1 MAKVTEASRSTPSA
15 APGTVPRV
23 YEWLL
28 FLHVVAAF
36 MVVTGVAA
44 YGVLVFNDG
53 AAVKAALR
61 PAPVLWNAG
70 AAGVLVFGV
79 WLALYVDG
87 YGLLDGWIIAAFV
100 LWLIAGA
107 VGGRLER
114 ALREGDD
121 SVNPRLLVGLMALA
135 TTLLLIDMIY
145 KPGA

>member
-1 MAKVTEASRSTPSA
+1 MTDA
-15 APGTVPRV
+15 
-23 YEWLL
+23 LL
-28 FLHVVAAF
+28 FLHVLAAF
-36 MVVTGVAA
+36 MVVTGLAA
-44 YGVLVFNDG
+44 YGVVAFNGG

-61 PAPVLWNAG
+61 PALVLWNVG

-79 WLALYVDG
+79 WLALDVDE

-100 LWLIAGA
+100 LWLAAGA

-121 SVNPRLLVGLMALA
+121 SVNPRLLVALMALA
-135 TTLLLIDMIY
+135 TTLLLIDMIF

>member
-1 MAKVTEASRSTPSA
+1 M
-15 APGTVPRV
+15 

-28 FLHVVAAF
+28 FLHVLAAF
-36 MVVTGVAA
+36 MVVIGLAA
-44 YGVLVFNDG
+44 YGVVAFNGG

-61 PAPVLWNAG
+61 PALVLWNVG

-79 WLALYVDG
+79 WLALDVDE

-100 LWLIAGA
+100 LWLAAGA
-107 VGGRLER
+107 AGGRLER

-121 SVNPRLLVGLMALA
+121 SVNPRLLVALMALA
-135 TTLLLIDMIY
+135 TTLLLIDMIF

>member
-1 MAKVTEASRSTPSA
+1 M
-15 APGTVPRV
+15 

-36 MVVTGVAA
+36 MVVAGLVAFGV
-44 YGVLVFNDG
+44 VVFNGG
-53 AAVKAALR
+53 AAVRAAMR
-61 PAPVLWNAG
+61 PALMLWNVG

-79 WLALYVDG
+79 WLALDVDD

-100 LWLIAGA
+100 LWLAAGA
-107 VGGRLER
+107 VGGRRER

-121 SVNPRLLVGLMALA
+121 GVDPRLLVGLMGLA
-135 TTLLLIDMIY
+135 TTLLLIDMIF

>member
-1 MAKVTEASRSTPSA
+1 VPKVTEASRSTPSA
-15 APGTVPRV
+15 PPGTVPHV

-44 YGVLVFNDG
+44 YGVLVFNG
-53 AAVKAALR
+53 GGAVKAALR
-61 PAPVLWNAG
+61 PALMLWNVG
-70 AAGVLVFGV
+70 AAGVLGFGV

-87 YGLLDGWIIAAFV
+87 YGLLDGWIIAALV
-100 LWLIAGA
+100 LWLAAGA

-114 ALREGDD
+114 SLREGDD